1 MFKVKS
7 DHNKESIVIK
17 RKIYIQS
24 EERVNKKDHQV
35 YAIDYTQLWAKSKS
49 VQPAKTQK
57 GLGENF
63 SLVLMRDTNASNSR
77 SHTHFTSKNL
87 GAPQVFVDLFFFPKQ
102 WMSTSFQV

>member
-35 YAIDYTQLWAKSKS
+35 YAIDYTQLWAKSKVS
-49 VQPAKTQK
+49 RQQK
-57 GLGENF
+57 HKK
-63 SLVLMRDTNASNSR
+63 V
-77 SHTHFTSKNL
+77 
-87 GAPQVFVDLFFFPKQ
+87 
-102 WMSTSFQV
+102 